1 MTLDEN
7 AFRRLAPALSH
18 DPDMVE
24 DDLPTNP
31 DYIDVSYGSAAG
43 VRDLTDED
51 LDEFDDGNF
60 GGRRTPTQ
68 GDRGVVSI
76 TGGETVKMLTPE
88 GLNVIEGYYD
98 NLPLNTDN
106 LASEYVS
113 QTLVH
118 ILLRGPFQPWCNHL
132 LTAGERVLCQYSS
145 IQRIRLASNK
155 EDDRGRDEGHA

>member
-31 DYIDVSYGSAAG
+31 DYIDASYGSAAG
-43 VRDLTDED
+43 MRDLTDED
-51 LDEFDDGNF
+51 LDEFDDGDF

-68 GDRGVVSI
+68 GDRGVVSV
-76 TGGETVKMLTPE
+76 TGGETIKMLTQD
-88 GLNVIEGYYD
+88 GLNIIEGYYD

-106 LASEYVS
+106 LVSEYVS
-113 QTLVH
+113 RTLVH
-118 ILLRGPFQPWCNHL
+118 ISTERPFPAL
-132 LTAGERVLCQYSS
+132 G
-145 IQRIRLASNK
+145 
-155 EDDRGRDEGHA
+155 

>member
-24 DDLPTNP
+24 DDLPTNT
-31 DYIDVSYGSAAG
+31 DYIDASYGSAAG

-51 LDEFDDGNF
+51 LDAFDDGDL

-76 TGGETVKMLTPE
+76 TGGETIKMLTQD
-88 GLNVIEGYYD
+88 GLNIIEGYYD

-106 LASEYVS
+106 LASE
-113 QTLVH
+113 
-118 ILLRGPFQPWCNHL
+118 
-132 LTAGERVLCQYSS
+132 
-145 IQRIRLASNK
+145 
-155 EDDRGRDEGHA
+155 

>member
-7 AFRRLAPALSH
+7 AFRRLAPALSY

-51 LDEFDDGNF
+51 LDEFDDG
-60 GGRRTPTQ
+60 GRLTPTQ
-68 GDRGVVSI
+68 GNRGVVSV
-76 TGGETVKMLTPE
+76 TGGETIKMLTQD
-88 GLNVIEGYYD
+88 GLNIIEGYYD

-106 LASEYVS
+106 LVSEYVS
-113 QTLVH
+113 RTSVH
-118 ILLRGPFQPWCNHL
+118 IF
-132 LTAGERVLCQYSS
+132 TERSS
-145 IQRIRLASNK
+145 LAL
-155 EDDRGRDEGHA
+155 G